1 MLKLNN
7 KQKKLHCTNWIVTN
21 VFLIIAG
28 IDFWEN
34 AIFSN
39 SGHNDSHYHEN
50 GDGLVAISSMTLPY
64 HYLERKTCP
73 QA

>member
-1 MLKLNN
+1 M
-7 KQKKLHCTNWIVTN
+7 
-21 VFLIIAG
+21 FLIIAG

-34 AIFSN
+34 ATFSN
-39 SGHNDSHYHEN
+39 SGHNDCHYHEN

-64 HYLERKTCP
+64 HYLERKTNP